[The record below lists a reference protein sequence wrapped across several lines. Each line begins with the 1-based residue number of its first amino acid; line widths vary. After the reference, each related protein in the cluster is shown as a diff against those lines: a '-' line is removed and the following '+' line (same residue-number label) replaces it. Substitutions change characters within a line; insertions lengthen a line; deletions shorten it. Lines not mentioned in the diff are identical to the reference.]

1 MSQAQENRR
10 LLVRLVIAAIGMF
23 GFGFALVPFYEK
35 ICEVSGMRNLLRPDE
50 VQNTQVDSTRQ
61 VIVEFDAN
69 LHAMGWKFRPL
80 QSSITVHPGQMV
92 RVDYEVENTL
102 DREVTGQAIP
112 SYGPQLAERHF
123 KKLECFCFRQQTL
136 AAHEK
141 RVMPVIFMVDAGLP
155 SDYGTITLS
164 YTFFEV
170 AGAKGGA

>member
-1 MSQAQENRR
+1 MSQALENRR
-10 LLVRLVIAAIGMF
+10 LLVRLLISAVVMF

-35 ICEVSGMRNLLRPDE
+35 ICEVAGIRNLLQPDE
-50 VQNTQVDSTRQ
+50 VGNTQVDASRE
-61 VIVEFDAN
+61 VVVELDAN

-102 DREVTGQAIP
+102 DRAVTGQAIP
-112 SYGPQLAERHF
+112 SYGPKLAEQHF

-136 AAHEK
+136 AANEK
-141 RVMPVIFMVDAGLP
+141 RVMPVVFMIDAALP
-155 SDYGTITLS
+155 KDQNTITLS

-170 AGAKGGA
+170 QGTGGS